1 MTKIITL
8 PLGRVM
14 LRGCQPKLAFL
25 EGQGQ
30 GIRQG
35 FPVGLMRTG
44 ELDMDLVDG
53 VFLVVMRCLG
63 SWVPVSKHRRQQ

>member
-1 MTKIITL
+1 MTKIITI
-8 PLGRVM
+8 PLARVI
-14 LRGCQPKLAFL
+14 LRGCQPKPAFL
-25 EGQGQ
+25 EGQGH

-44 ELDMDLVDG
+44 ELDIDLVDG

-63 SWVPVSKHRRQQ
+63 S